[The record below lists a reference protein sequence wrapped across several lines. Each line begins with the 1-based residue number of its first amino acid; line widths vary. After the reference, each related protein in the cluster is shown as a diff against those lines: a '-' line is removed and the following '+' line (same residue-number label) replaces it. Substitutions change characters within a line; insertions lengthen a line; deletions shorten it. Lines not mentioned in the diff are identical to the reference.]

1 MIRLLIYNLKS
12 DLFWRLKYIP
22 AQIKIKIKYTLVVV
36 GTIRGGYY
44 TLPLRERPPPMLV
57 LCLHVWLSVR
67 LDSFDVEALNDVR
80 GAVDGDIPI
89 DMNLSNLK
97 GSLKAFVEHA

>member
-1 MIRLLIYNLKS
+1 
-12 DLFWRLKYIP
+12 
-22 AQIKIKIKYTLVVV
+22 
-36 GTIRGGYY
+36 
-44 TLPLRERPPPMLV
+44 MLV

-67 LDSFDVEALNDVR
+67 LDSFDVEVLNDVR

-97 GSLKAFVEHA
+97 GSLKAFVELE